1 MTIHK
6 SDTSSNTAAV
16 LKVERPFYQQ
26 QELNNVLDYNHTK
39 DGNNSLCSNPLRN
52 MNLLKFLQSIFPIF
66 SWLPQYDLKKDLI
79 SDIIS
84 GSTVS
89 VMHIPQGFF
98 FTFSIEICSLF

>member
-6 SDTSSNTAAV
+6 SEHTNLNATGV

-26 QELNNVLDYNHTK
+26 QEFNSVLDYNHTK
-39 DGNNSLCSNPLRN
+39 DDNKSLCSNPFRKIKPLKLLR
-52 MNLLKFLQSIFPIF
+52 SILPIL

-89 VMHIPQGFF
+89 VMHIPQGF
-98 FTFSIEICSLF
+98 